1 MAEINFKNH
10 IKNYFNFLYSN
21 LKAKTNI
28 DQCLKYTQQ
37 LHKRVKNQ
45 FVLYGGE
52 TPQEEEFKNIINKY
66 VEIKKDYDKP
76 FNTLSTS
83 KPDIYDQDTNQL
95 KSDIYDQD
103 TQQLK
108 PNLTPEQYARI
119 FDILDPTNNVLIPR
133 QNLDNFIEKLKLLS
147 DYTNISLEYIFKYQP
162 NKGELSEYVNGLD
175 TENLKKLYSELD
187 EFIKNISKLAEVKGT
202 TVPDVAPTVVP
213 VSSTA

>member
-37 LHKRVKNQ
+37 LHNRVKNQ

-52 TPQEEEFKNIINKY
+52 TPEEEFKNIIEKY
-66 VEIKKDYDKP
+66 VEIKKDYNDKP
-76 FNTLSTS
+76 FDTLSFKS
-83 KPDIYDQDTNQL
+83 NPDIYDQNTKQL

-103 TQQLK
+103 TKQLK
-108 PNLTPEQYARI
+108 PEYYARI

-147 DYTNISLEYIFKYQP
+147 DYTKISLEYILKYQP

-187 EFIKNISKLAEVKGT
+187 EFIKNISKLADVKGT
-202 TVPDVAPTVVP
+202 AVAVP

>member
-10 IKNYFNFLYSN
+10 IKNYFNFIYSN

-37 LHKRVKNQ
+37 LHNRVKNQ

-52 TPQEEEFKNIINKY
+52 TPEEEFKNIIEKY
-66 VEIKKDYDKP
+66 VEIKKDYNDKP
-76 FNTLSTS
+76 FDTLSFKS
-83 KPDIYDQDTNQL
+83 NPDIYDQNTKQL

-103 TQQLK
+103 TKQLK
-108 PNLTPEQYARI
+108 PEYYARI

-147 DYTNISLEYIFKYQP
+147 DYTKISLEYILKYQP

-187 EFIKNISKLAEVKGT
+187 EFIKNISKLADVKGT
-202 TVPDVAPTVVP
+202 AVAVP